1 MAVCIVLLVWCP
13 IHVMAEVAVDF
24 PFGDNMVL
32 QRGAAVVMTG
42 YPSSGRTWRSF
53 FGSIGAFKDGSLF
66 RTFEVEKQP

>member
-42 YPSSGRTWRSF
+42 YPSSGRAGVL